1 MIDTD
6 KYDNE
11 GIELSDGGTICFPE
25 SDGRIERIDKDG
37 NTIEV
42 RYQSNHEGQEWYE
55 LFDTRKALLTEV
67 KRYKQVFDRAIE
79 CALNDNAEQAMQFL
93 LNMDYCLDDEEK
105 VTDKNRHKYTWVNG
119 EWRNEE

>member
-25 SDGRIERIDKDG
+25 SDGRMERIDKDG

-42 RYQSNHEGQEWYE
+42 RYQSSNEGQEWYE
-55 LFDTRKALLTEV
+55 LFDTCKDLLAEV
-67 KRYKQVFDRAIE
+67 KRLREAI
-79 CALNDNAEQAMQFL
+79 DNIAKG
-93 LNMDYCLDDEEK
+93 MDEDW
-105 VTDKNRHKYTWVNG
+105 RH
-119 EWRNEE
+119 WRNELEKVIE

>member
-37 NTIEV
+37 NTMEV

-55 LFDTRKALLTEV
+55 LFDTHKALLAEV
-67 KRYKQVFDRAIE
+67 KRVREQYTELREALVGESPNWTHEELIE
-79 CALNDNAEQAMQFL
+79 KALEMIDNE
-93 LNMDYCLDDEEK
+93 
-105 VTDKNRHKYTWVNG
+105 
-119 EWRNEE
+119 